1 MSINP
6 CSSSSSSS
14 TSVKFIN
21 TTPSTYDPASID
33 LHYSSGDDDNGN
45 NAVSFK
51 EFENINIP
59 FPPDIKAEA
68 LINCKKNGKMPS
80 RSPNSF
86 MVYRKAFVNELH
98 KNGHYVSM
106 TIASPII
113 AKLWRREPNH
123 IKNAYRAISNQAKR
137 LFLLRQRGKSDNG
150 REGGCNEKDSL
161 PSSKSIINTNNPAL
175 LSYIAIKFRKN
186 QKLDVHT
193 KGFIDYSNTFTG
205 SDAVGTIH
213 SLLPKNTPRHV
224 ALQMASGIV
233 SDDSKGCYST
243 TCKNYVHNQNPQPP
257 SINNNDIGRKSIPD
271 FDNTLLPKFS
281 WMNSAPK
288 EILDKIS
295 RNELKRQEIIFETI
309 YTEEDYINDLII
321 LETVYV
327 KQLRNATPPIIPPE
341 RLEEFIKG
349 IFCNVFD
356 GILTDNKKML
366 HLLKTRQQQSHVI
379 EKIGDIFLE
388 CAQQFGHHYIK
399 YNENFPF
406 ADYLVKNEKLKNH
419 NFKEFLER
427 CSRDPQTRRL
437 DFRHFVQRPTPR
449 LQKYVLLLEQIL
461 KYTSD
466 DNPDKPVLIK
476 SIEAFKHLCRESDN
490 KVHESEKKVKF
501 RELYLKI
508 RTQDNKVFEQL
519 DILNPERILFFKGEL
534 QRRSSNRLEW
544 SDLFVFL
551 FDNYLVLT
559 KRKMID
565 YDGNEKYIISGKPIP
580 LEMLV
585 LDGFNDLGRTRSG
598 SNSQY
603 LRMFE
608 SKKII
613 SKGSRGSKKSNSL
626 SNKFVD
632 NYERPKSLIIDESIQ
647 NNQNQQQ
654 MKNLSFTI
662 IYVGKNNGEV
672 TYQLYAGSLD
682 KKKLWKEKI
691 LEAQT
696 HLASKNA
703 KYKLFELITINDSTF
718 TNLSIGN
725 QDSHR
730 NIDNYHYN
738 NHSHNIYGSSNRKMV
753 AIGTEEGVWI
763 GAIDDAQSYRKV
775 LHIGNVTQMK
785 VLQDFGMFI
794 LLVDKSLWA
803 YSLESLITT
812 TPTSS
817 NDYNTFIRHRLSN
830 GHVNYFNAGKIK
842 DKALIVFMKRKG
854 LDSYFKTLEAVYSFD
869 PTNEKYHH
877 RSSISKKGF
886 GFIQSKNEWF
896 KEYKEFNIPSDSY
909 SVNFLKTKLCVTC
922 ARGFEIVN
930 LDSLRKIVT
939 IPDFAQHQS
948 LLPIAKLCEN
958 SKPLAMFKI
967 GDEYLLCYDAL
978 SSPYVI
984 GFNQLF
990 IEIRHIETG
999 NLVQIIPGKNI
1010 NYLNNMDS
1018 NNNNSGNEQD
1028 EEEENVIHAVM
1039 QHTELDIQYV
1049 FQLRKIAK

>member
-150 REGGCNEKDSL
+150 REGGCNEKDM

-585 LDGFNDLGRTRSG
+585 LDGFNDLG
-598 SNSQY
+598 
-603 LRMFE
+603 L
-608 SKKII
+608 
-613 SKGSRGSKKSNSL
+613 
-626 SNKFVD
+626 
-632 NYERPKSLIIDESIQ
+632 
-647 NNQNQQQ
+647 
-654 MKNLSFTI
+654 
-662 IYVGKNNGEV
+662 

-794 LLVDKSLWA
+794 LLV
-803 YSLESLITT
+803 
-812 TPTSS
+812 
-817 NDYNTFIRHRLSN
+817 
-830 GHVNYFNAGKIK
+830 
-842 DKALIVFMKRKG
+842 
-854 LDSYFKTLEAVYSFD
+854 
-869 PTNEKYHH
+869 
-877 RSSISKKGF
+877 
-886 GFIQSKNEWF
+886 
-896 KEYKEFNIPSDSY
+896 
-909 SVNFLKTKLCVTC
+909 
-922 ARGFEIVN
+922 
-930 LDSLRKIVT
+930 
-939 IPDFAQHQS
+939 
-948 LLPIAKLCEN
+948 
-958 SKPLAMFKI
+958 
-967 GDEYLLCYDAL
+967 
-978 SSPYVI
+978 
-984 GFNQLF
+984 
-990 IEIRHIETG
+990 
-999 NLVQIIPGKNI
+999 
-1010 NYLNNMDS
+1010 
-1018 NNNNSGNEQD
+1018 
-1028 EEEENVIHAVM
+1028 
-1039 QHTELDIQYV
+1039 
-1049 FQLRKIAK
+1049 

>member
-224 ALQMASGIV
+224 ALQMARSLESQMFFQSVNLAFSSYNNFVVIHDSDKDVYSGIV

-598 SNSQY
+598 
-603 LRMFE
+603 
-608 SKKII
+608 I
-613 SKGSRGSKKSNSL
+613 
-626 SNKFVD
+626 
-632 NYERPKSLIIDESIQ
+632 
-647 NNQNQQQ
+647 
-654 MKNLSFTI
+654 
-662 IYVGKNNGEV
+662 

-967 GDEYLLCYDAL
+967 GDEYLLCYDGKLDA
-978 SSPYVI
+978 V
-984 GFNQLF
+984 
-990 IEIRHIETG
+990 
-999 NLVQIIPGKNI
+999 VQIIPGKNI